1 MPGKSHGQRIL
12 VGCRLWGRTE
22 SDTTEVTAAAAA
34 AVAAAEITLKSNGE
48 KFIDF
53 ALADF
58 LRKHTTHSNFS
69 HGGLLAPMFFF
80 QFNV

>member
-1 MPGKSHGQRIL
+1 MGY
-12 VGCRLWGRTE
+12 CLWGRTE
-22 SDTTEVTAAAAA
+22 SDTTEVTA